1 MPIEEVRR
9 ARNMIRENVAALLR
23 DLGCLKPERA

>member
-9 ARNMIRENVAALLR
+9 ARNMIREHVTALLR